1 MIRISTAYSYS
12 DFEKKEISDVIQACM
27 EEYFDTPEND
37 RFHIFERLNSGD
49 IIVDPDYW
57 VKQART
63 DKFIMLYITSGKVR
77 TLEQKS
83 ALMESVTKRLNEKF
97 SISEQDV
104 MFIIVQNTFTEWC
117 FGHAERADLKIQQLQ
132 INN

>member
-1 MIRISTAYSYS
+1 
-12 DFEKKEISDVIQACM
+12 
-27 EEYFDTPEND
+27 
-37 RFHIFERLNSGD
+37 
-49 IIVDPDYW
+49 
-57 VKQART
+57 
-63 DKFIMLYITSGKVR
+63 MLYITSGKVR

-97 SISEQDV
+97 SIPEQDV